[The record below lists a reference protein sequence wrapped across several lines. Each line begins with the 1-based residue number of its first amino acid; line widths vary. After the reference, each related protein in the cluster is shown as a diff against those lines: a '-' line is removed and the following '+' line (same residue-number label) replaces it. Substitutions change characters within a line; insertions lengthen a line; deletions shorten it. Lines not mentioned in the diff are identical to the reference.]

1 MVWASVA
8 EVWHIAG
15 LLSCAAY
22 THDLQ
27 GGTSVRTL
35 VLAFMVLAP
44 VAGTAGDHA
53 RDSSRGRTRR
63 GADSEL
69 QTQA

>member
-1 MVWASVA
+1 M
-8 EVWHIAG
+8 
-15 LLSCAAY
+15 
-22 THDLQ
+22 
-27 GGTSVRTL
+27 RTL
-35 VLAFMVLAP
+35 VLAIMVLIP
-44 VAGTAGDHA
+44 VAGAAGDDA